1 MAERKSISIP
11 SQGPADGTDRRHKPR
26 KSHPCKGCFF
36 FGGKAESVKCCNYY
50 LITGKRRP
58 CEPGKECTVRQDGSR
73 SGRKSL
79 NIKGN
84 IGN

>member
-1 MAERKSISIP
+1 MEERKNISIP
-11 SQGPADGTDRRHKPR
+11 SKDHADGTDRQHKSR

-58 CEPGKECTVRQDGSR
+58 CEPGEGCTVRQDGTHSQ
-73 SGRKSL
+73 RKSL

>member
-1 MAERKSISIP
+1 MAEIKNISTH
-11 SQGPADGTDRRHKPR
+11 SQSPADGTDRRHKPR
-26 KSHPCKGCFF
+26 KSNPCKGCFF
-36 FGGKAESVKCCNYY
+36 FGGKAENVKCCNYY

-58 CEPGKECTVRQDGSR
+58 CEPGDGCTVRQDGMSR
-73 SGRKSL
+73 RRKSM